1 MNHTNRCCIFFGGL
15 FCKSGHMSDDWSH
28 IRWAIQLYLTN
39 TILICCYNL
48 LDTWTKAKFP
58 IKYVRKQ
65 SNSLSNKYF
74 APNQSLRDKYKNYC
88 NSSIT
93 ERLIAPEC
101 ESLSLMIVAYFGCND
116 SLYIFATP
124 GSKPLNFVVLL
135 VFLILKH
142 VKRSAF
148 QIGVLQSDNWF
159 FGRKISRNRPVNI

>member
-15 FCKSGHMSDDWSH
+15 FSKSGHMSDDWSH

-58 IKYVRKQ
+58 IKYVRQQ

-101 ESLSLMIVAYFGCND
+101 DNISLMIVGIFKLWCNLHVCQKHRFQASGLLLKSPGTFRAY
-116 SLYIFATP
+116 FATP
-124 GSKPLNFVVLL
+124 RF
-135 VFLILKH
+135 
-142 VKRSAF
+142 
-148 QIGVLQSDNWF
+148 
-159 FGRKISRNRPVNI
+159 